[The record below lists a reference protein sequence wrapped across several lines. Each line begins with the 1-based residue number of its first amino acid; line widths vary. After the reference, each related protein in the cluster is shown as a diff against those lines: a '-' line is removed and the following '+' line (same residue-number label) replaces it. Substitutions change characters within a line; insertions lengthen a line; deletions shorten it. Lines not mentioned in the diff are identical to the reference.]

1 MAIYRLLEHAHF
13 NPEQITVLTAAY
25 EHCLKTM
32 GLVDRNDPVTE
43 LIAHKILEVAQR
55 GDADPHRL
63 CDQAMTELGIPP
75 RAH

>member
-1 MAIYRLLEHAHF
+1 MAIYRLLENAHL
-13 NPEQITVLTAAY
+13 NPEQITALTAAY
-25 EHCLKTM
+25 EHCLQEM

-43 LIAHKILEVAQR
+43 IIAQKILEVAQR
-55 GDADPHRL
+55 GEINPHRL